1 MIKDKK
7 DSRKEDFCL
16 NIEEL
21 KKEYERFKD
30 KYALPE
36 FSELNKAF
44 DIEEIDPES
53 EFLLRKIRR
62 YISEK
67 IGGYMRFI
75 EILLNPSNAP
85 IFFFKLIKKL
95 DNSDKE
101 ALTKMYEELGNIEL
115 ETISLDLEY
124 NEKKEA
130 LFIKKLH
137 DIFNQEI
144 KKDLLKILKKLENG
158 EDSKKKDNNGSY
170 FG

>member
-7 DSRKEDFCL
+7 DSNKGDFCL
-16 NIEEL
+16 NIEKL
-21 KKEYERFKD
+21 RNEYEKL
-30 KYALPE
+30 KNNYALPE
-36 FSELNKAF
+36 FLELNKTF
-44 DIEEIDPES
+44 DIEEIEPET

-85 IFFFKLIKKL
+85 MFFFKLIKKL

-101 ALTKMYEELGNIEL
+101 ALSVMYDTLGRIEL

-124 NEKKEA
+124 DEKKEA
-130 LFIKKLH
+130 LFIRKLH
-137 DIFNQEI
+137 DVFNQEI
-144 KKDLLKILKKLENG
+144 KKELLKILKKLENG
-158 EDSKKKDNNGSY
+158 EDNRKKESNGSY